1 MKANKPFLL
10 GIMAS
15 LCLVS
20 CGEEGLPSVAIF
32 IYDSQDTFMT
42 TLQEG
47 ILDELSGSFST
58 SLSYAERNQ
67 ATQTVAA
74 VSAIEG
80 GADALI
86 INLVDRLSAG
96 ALIEKAYQEDV
107 PIVFANRKP
116 LTSDLDPTGSGEYAA
131 WVRENC
137 FYVGSYPLYEGATQS
152 EIVDSFFGGPEGFA
166 ASSYDKNGDGIV
178 QVALMKGEQGHQD
191 AEERTMACLDEL
203 KRLGYSYELVA
214 TAYGNWERSSAF
226 AETAEFPLE
235 DIELLYS
242 NNDDMALGVIDFLK
256 TLLPGGAELVPESFF
271 PIVGVDATP
280 AGRAAVD
287 EGSMIGTVINDAAI
301 QSEWI
306 ANLLSNILLEERLPP
321 VPENVFCEGNYYY
334 VEGGIYS
341 SF

>member
-1 MKANKPFLL
+1 MKANKPLLL
-10 GIMAS
+10 GILTS

-20 CGEEGLPSVAIF
+20 CVKESLPEVAIF
-32 IYDSQDTFMT
+32 IYDSQDTFMLS
-42 TLQEG
+42 LQES
-47 ILDELSGSFST
+47 IQRELSGKFAS

-67 ATQTVAA
+67 VQQTLAA
-74 VSAIEG
+74 IAAIDG
-80 GADALI
+80 GADALV

-96 ALIEKAYQEDV
+96 ALIEKAYQEEV

-116 LTSDLDPTGSGEYAA
+116 LTSDLDPEKKSDYAS
-131 WVRENC
+131 WVKENC

-152 EIVDSFFGGPEGFA
+152 EIVDSFFEGPDGFA
-166 ASSYDKNGDGIV
+166 SSPYDKNGDGIV
-178 QVALMKGEQGHQD
+178 QVAVMKGEQGHQD
-191 AEERTMACLDEL
+191 AEERTMACLQTLEE
-203 KRLGYSYELVA
+203 LGYSYQLVA
-214 TAYGNWERSSAF
+214 TAYGNWERTAAF
-226 AETAEFPLE
+226 AETSKFPLDE
-235 DIELLYS
+235 IELLYS

-256 TLLPGGAELVPESFF
+256 TLLPGGNGFISKSFF

-287 EGSMIGTVINDAAI
+287 DGNMIGTVINDAAI

-306 ANLLSNILLEERLPP
+306 GYLLSELLLGDELPP
-321 VPENVFCEGNYYY
+321 VTANVVREGNYFY